1 MVTEHLLAQIWKR
14 QLVAVE
20 RLVTGSG
27 ERVQVI
33 YQGRENR
40 DSGPDFV
47 GAIIAV
53 ADGEP
58 LTGDIELHFKAS
70 DWKNHG
76 HHHDPR
82 YNEVILQ
89 VVWDGDVAAMLQNGK
104 RVPTLS
110 LCQCLKGLLED
121 VRHQVRLPMFPG
133 DPCHNARQELGDSEI
148 GKLLDEA
155 GEERFL
161 VKAGCF
167 AGRLDKEPSSQ
178 VLYQGIMGALGY
190 TKNKEQFEELACRL
204 PLVVLESLCRGKP
217 PQEQVLVLKALLL
230 GMAGLLPDVDNGR
243 LEKLWRCLDNRET
256 MDPSCWHLFRV
267 RPENHPTRRL
277 IGAAYLLARFIEEG
291 LLEGVLHLVNESGS
305 DMWWLES
312 GFMVSATDD
321 GSYDQCALI
330 GQGRAREIVINI
342 ALPFAF
348 AWAESKSQE
357 KLAEQALA
365 LYRMYPKAG
374 ENEITRELT
383 KLLGTCVSGLVN
395 SVRRQQGLIHL
406 AKAFCRRRRC
416 DECPLGRRLSSR
428 REVSCA

>member
-1 MVTEHLLAQIWKR
+1 M
-14 QLVAVE
+14 AVE

-33 YQGRENR
+33 YPGRENR

-47 GAIIAV
+47 GAILAV

-76 HHHDPR
+76 HHHDPG

-110 LCQCLKGLLED
+110 LCHCLKGLLED
-121 VRHQVRLPMFPG
+121 VRHQVHLPMFPS
-133 DPCHNARQELGDSEI
+133 DPCHNAGQELGDSEM
-148 GKLLDEA
+148 GRLLDEA

-167 AGRLDKEPSSQ
+167 AGRLDKALPSQ

-190 TKNKEQFEELACRL
+190 TKNKDQFEELACRL
-204 PLVVLESLCRGKP
+204 PLVVLEGLCRGKP
-217 PQEQVLVLKALLL
+217 PHEQVLVLKALLL
-230 GMAGLLPDVDNGR
+230 GMAGLLPDVDNGQ
-243 LEKLWRCLDNRET
+243 LEKVWRCLGNRET
-256 MDPSCWHLFRV
+256 MDSSRWHLFRV

-277 IGAAYLLARFIEEG
+277 IGAAHLLARFMEEG
-291 LLEGVLHLVNESGS
+291 LLEGVLRLVNESDS
-305 DMWWLES
+305 DMGRLES
-312 GFMVSATDD
+312 GFIVSATDD
-321 GSYDQCALI
+321 GSYAQRALI
-330 GQGRAREIVINI
+330 GWGRAREIVINI
-342 ALPFAF
+342 ALPFTF
-348 AWAESKSQE
+348 AWAESNSQE
-357 KLAEQALA
+357 KLAEQTLA
-365 LYRMYPKAG
+365 LYGMYPKAG

-383 KLLGTCVSGLVN
+383 KMLGMCVSGQVN

-406 AKAFCRRRRC
+406 AKTFCRQRRC
-416 DECPLGRRLSSR
+416 DECPLGRRSSSM
-428 REVSCA
+428 REVSCT